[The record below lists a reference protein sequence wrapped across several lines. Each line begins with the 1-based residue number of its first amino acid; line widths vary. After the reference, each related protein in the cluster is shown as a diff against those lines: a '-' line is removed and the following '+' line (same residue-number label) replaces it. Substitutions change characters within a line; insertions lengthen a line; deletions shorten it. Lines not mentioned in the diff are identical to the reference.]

1 MTMNISFFRRSVII
15 VSIIIAVTDFI
26 VFYALKRKG
35 TDMNT
40 LTWKFV
46 LLVIIITIIPIV
58 INFRVHLVLKK

>member
-1 MTMNISFFRRSVII
+1 MPMNIAFFRRSVII

-35 TDMNT
+35 TDLNT